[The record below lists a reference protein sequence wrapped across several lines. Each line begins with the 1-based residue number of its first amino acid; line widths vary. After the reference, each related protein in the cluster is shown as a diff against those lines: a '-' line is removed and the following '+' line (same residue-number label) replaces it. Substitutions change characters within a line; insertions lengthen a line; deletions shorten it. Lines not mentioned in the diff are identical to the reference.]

1 MKKQNI
7 IKLIVSIIICQLA
20 GIIGSFP
27 TADSVGTWYLTLQK
41 PFFTPP
47 GWVFAPAWITL
58 YFLMGLALYFVW
70 IKGYKKVKEAISA
83 FGIQLAMNIT
93 WSFAFFGLKSPL
105 LGMIT
110 IIVLWFSITTTMVK
124 FRRISKNAFYLL
136 VPYILWVS
144 FAAILNLSILIL
156 N

>member
-1 MKKQNI
+1 MRLKKKVPALRDFFVNI
-7 IKLIVSIIICQLA
+7 YHTYSPSA
-20 GIIGSFP
+20 
-27 TADSVGTWYLTLQK
+27 
-41 PFFTPP
+41 FF
-47 GWVFAPAWITL
+47 A
-58 YFLMGLALYFVW
+58 
-70 IKGYKKVKEAISA
+70 KKKVKEAISA